1 MALDPYYNNVSLLLP
16 MEGANGQDIVTDWS
30 PSPKTLV
37 PTAATISTA
46 QSKWGQGSG
55 YSDGSSGVITT
66 TDALPA
72 SGNITVEFWAYPTSN
87 KVGGVVLA
95 KYVSGSPT
103 RFYFAVSSNAMH
115 FWLAGNAEP
124 SVYVGSVPSNQWSHL
139 RFVVLSG
146 VMYFCLNGAQIYS
159 TAMTQAFATSNY
171 QLLRYNTASESFQGY
186 LQDLR
191 VTKAAREI
199 DNFTPPGRLLTPEL
213 YGAKYLHRGTLP
225 TLKTVTGNCI
235 VSGNG
240 GAQEV
245 IIREAATR
253 LLVATATPN
262 ATTGDWTA
270 SVPPGDYDITYFA
283 PDCQPICHGPYT
295 VTA

>member
-16 MEGANGQDIVTDWS
+16 MEGANGQNIVTDWS

-37 PTAATISTA
+37 PTAATISTT

-55 YSDGSSGVITT
+55 YSDGSSSLITT
-66 TDALPA
+66 TDSMPA
-72 SGNITVEFWAYPTSN
+72 SGDLTVEFWAYQTASETT
-87 KVGGVVLA
+87 GTVLG
-95 KYVSGSPT
+95 KYLAGT
-103 RFYFAVSSNAMH
+103 NGRYAFAVANDRMTLS
-115 FWLAGNAEP
+115 LVGNANPYIQAGP
-124 SVYVGSVPSNQWSHL
+124 SLSNEWHHL
-139 RFVVLSG
+139 RYVKQSG
-146 VMYFCLNGAQIYS
+146 VMYLCLDGEQIAS
-159 TAMTQAFATSNY
+159 AAITQNFITNNY
-171 QLLRYNTASESFQGY
+171 QLLRYNNATDSFQGY
-186 LQDLR
+186 IQDLR

-225 TLKTVTGNCI
+225 TLTTITGNCI

-253 LLVATATPN
+253 LLVATATPDE
-262 ATTGDWTA
+262 TTGDWSA
-270 SVPPGDYDITYFA
+270 SVPPGNYDISYFA